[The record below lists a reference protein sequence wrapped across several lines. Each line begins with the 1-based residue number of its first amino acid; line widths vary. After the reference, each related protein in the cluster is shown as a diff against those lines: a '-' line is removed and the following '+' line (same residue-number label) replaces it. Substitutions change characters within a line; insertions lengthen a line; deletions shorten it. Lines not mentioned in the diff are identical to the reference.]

1 VLAAGLLAV
10 LATVPLGPPA
20 PAASPGASP
29 IVVGGS
35 PLLGQPAP
43 PIELAD
49 LDGAT
54 VRLGD
59 YAGRPVIVNFWA
71 SWCVPCRDE
80 FPAFVAARAAHADAG
95 LEVLGIIHKD
105 AADSARAFA
114 EAQGAEWPLLPD
126 PGEVVYDAY
135 RGVGGIPISVFID
148 GGGIVRA
155 VSFGPLSETALA
167 LQLAKI
173 LPAA

>member
-1 VLAAGLLAV
+1 MLAA
-10 LATVPLGPPA
+10 VPLGPPA
-20 PAASPGASP
+20 PAASPGVSP

-54 VRLGD
+54 VRLAD

-105 AADSARAFA
+105 AAGSARAFA

-148 GGGIVRA
+148 GSGIVRA

>member
-1 VLAAGLLAV
+1 MLAV
-10 LATVPLGPPA
+10 VPLGPPA
-20 PAASPGASP
+20 PATNPGASP
-29 IVVGGS
+29 VVVGGS
-35 PLLGQPAP
+35 PLLDRPAP

-49 LDGAT
+49 LDGRT
-54 VRLGD
+54 VRLAD

-105 AADSARAFA
+105 LPDPARAFA
-114 EAQGAEWPLLPD
+114 AAQGAAWPLLPD

-167 LQLAKI
+167 LQLARI
-173 LPAA
+173 LPAS